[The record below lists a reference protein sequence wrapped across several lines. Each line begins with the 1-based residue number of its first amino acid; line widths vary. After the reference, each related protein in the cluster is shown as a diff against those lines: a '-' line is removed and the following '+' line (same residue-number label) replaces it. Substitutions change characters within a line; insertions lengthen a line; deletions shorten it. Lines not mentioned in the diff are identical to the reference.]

1 MHDDPVD
8 SEPLMQTLEVNKL
21 KIVPTLE
28 RFDLFLPS
36 AGKCREH
43 ADGTAVFDGI
53 GEPGALGNGTKSVL
67 VFAGQ
72 SHKVTGDPWCN
83 VLGRFRDDYCRY
95 RYDLVPDGSKT
106 CADPG
111 VHIVP

>member
-72 SHKVTGDPWCN
+72 SHKVGIEAKVGVDR
-83 VLGRFRDDYCRY
+83 G
-95 RYDLVPDGSKT
+95 LVPNPEKRF
-106 CADPG
+106 DPG
-111 VHIVP
+111 VPGCGSG